1 MSTPTEEPVNSVDPV
16 AHVSHQ
22 THERAGPD
30 HHPAER
36 DNETIRS
43 PYVPTRA
50 REPASAERPPAEN
63 DPRQSPYA
71 PKKARTQPAAGGPD
85 GSIRDDGVPL
95 VPPPGPEHSREHP
108 ERYAVAANESY
119 LFPHNPDSDSLLQPA
134 PSNSRRHE
142 QPAAGRADAS
152 IRDLKRLESTLRW
165 IQREEAVV
173 RIPRAAQ
180 LPPVSG
186 LAPADARGRRH
197 GSEELRSP
205 RSLEPERMGPPPPMR
220 SRRRKLRAA
229 LIILIAS
236 IFAAPI
242 GYYLSVRAWGPPPQP
257 APGAQMASLGPK
269 TDAPPASIRQR
280 TMTRDDDRGMSA
292 QGEISSQRSEGE
304 TVAMVQPSATGAQG
318 PPSSKAVRVPDPEE
332 IKLLMKQGEQL
343 IAAGDVVTARVVF
356 QRAAD
361 AGNANA
367 AMALGATYD
376 PNVLRK
382 LGVVGVSADLEQARS
397 WYRKAENLGS
407 PDARGRLDG
416 LPDH

>member
-1 MSTPTEEPVNSVDPV
+1 
-16 AHVSHQ
+16 
-22 THERAGPD
+22 
-30 HHPAER
+30 
-36 DNETIRS
+36 
-43 PYVPTRA
+43 
-50 REPASAERPPAEN
+50 
-63 DPRQSPYA
+63 
-71 PKKARTQPAAGGPD
+71 
-85 GSIRDDGVPL
+85 
-95 VPPPGPEHSREHP
+95 
-108 ERYAVAANESY
+108 
-119 LFPHNPDSDSLLQPA
+119 
-134 PSNSRRHE
+134 
-142 QPAAGRADAS
+142 
-152 IRDLKRLESTLRW
+152 
-165 IQREEAVV
+165 
-173 RIPRAAQ
+173 
-180 LPPVSG
+180 
-186 LAPADARGRRH
+186 
-197 GSEELRSP
+197 
-205 RSLEPERMGPPPPMR
+205 
-220 SRRRKLRAA
+220 
-229 LIILIAS
+229 
-236 IFAAPI
+236 
-242 GYYLSVRAWGPPPQP
+242 
-257 APGAQMASLGPK
+257 MASLGPK

-376 PNVLRK
+376 PNVLGK
-382 LGVVGVSADLEQARS
+382 LGVVGLSADVEQARS